1 MRRLGVIMALG
12 ALLGLLAGVVT
23 ATPAL
28 AGRRHGWELVQAKP
42 FTVPASFCGFK
53 IGVTFPVA
61 KEYAKLLKASDGSV
75 ITLVTG
81 SLRATYT
88 NLSTGKAIT
97 ENESGP
103 GKATTHP
110 DGSVTVRSTG
120 HNGVF
125 LSPADAQRFGLPTVG
140 VTAGPL
146 TASFNAS
153 GQLTSLSL
161 HGGHVLVDVCAAL
174 S

>member
-1 MRRLGVIMALG
+1 MRRLGVIVALG
-12 ALLGLLAGVVT
+12 ALLGMFAGVVT
-23 ATPAL
+23 ASPAMAGRGHKWQMETPKSFTLPAL
-28 AGRRHGWELVQAKP
+28 CP
-42 FTVPASFCGFK
+42 FKVR
-53 IGVTFPVA
+53 VTFPVG
-61 KEYAKLLKASDGSV
+61 KEFTKLLKASDGSMT
-75 ITLVTG
+75 TLTTG
-81 SLRATYT
+81 SLKVTYT